1 MIDIHTHI
9 LPEMDD
15 GSRNVEESI
24 TMLRM
29 LSNQGVDTVVATPH
43 FVIDINSPDEFLVH
57 RDEAARRLKEA
68 FTEETIR
75 PKIALGAEVQFYP
88 DICSLDGIER
98 FCIGESN
105 YILIEMPFTPWTGYT
120 YQILNRLYMSRGVIP
135 VIAHVERYLDF
146 LNEGEAFLKLKEMG
160 ALIQINSSFLIDKFT
175 RKRALNMVKKGMVNF
190 LGSDCHNLTSRPP
203 NLGEGCEVIYKK
215 LNDYGFEELEYRE
228 AKLKKKL
235 VVF

>member
-15 GSRNVEESI
+15 GSRNVEESM
-24 TMLRM
+24 TMLCM

-43 FVIDINSPDEFLVH
+43 FVIDINSPDEFLAR
-57 RDEAARRLKEA
+57 RDEAARKLKEA
-68 FTEETIR
+68 FDEETIR

-98 FCIGESN
+98 FCIGETK
-105 YILIEMPFTPWTGYT
+105 YILIEMPFMHWTRYT
-120 YQILNRLYMSRGVIP
+120 YQVLNHLYMSRGVVP
-135 VIAHVERYLDF
+135 VIAHIERYLDF
-146 LNEGEAFLKLKEMG
+146 LNENEAFLKLREIG
-160 ALIQINSSFLIDKFT
+160 ALIQINSSFLSDKFT
-175 RKRALNMVKKGMVNF
+175 RKKALNMVKKGIVSF
-190 LGSDCHNLTSRPP
+190 VGSDCHNLTSRPP

-215 LNDYGFEELEYRE
+215 LGDVGFEELEYRE
-228 AKLKKKL
+228 DKLKKNL